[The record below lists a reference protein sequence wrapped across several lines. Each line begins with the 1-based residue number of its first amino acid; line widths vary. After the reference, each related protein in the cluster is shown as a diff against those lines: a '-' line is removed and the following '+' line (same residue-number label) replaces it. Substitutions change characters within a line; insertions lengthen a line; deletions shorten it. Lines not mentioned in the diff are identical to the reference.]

1 MAGLVDQTQESVKI
15 ALAQGSYLF
24 CHAVVIGIDMEGA
37 QHGTVAALL
46 ATLRKLCKESLKR
59 HIPQHFAAAHSSHG
73 AALGGHSGIFV
84 GQVGMICAG
93 IQNAQGKACLGEIH
107 GHRLHI
113 RVGRVR
119 KINGN
124 NVANA
129 GSHLI
134 HQAAGLAKVDVLCPL
149 ADLRDLDG
157 GDFIGHE
164 AVIQDHADQHFKGG
178 GGRNAAA
185 LGHVGGNVH
194 IQTGQ
199 LCAAL
204 TEGFAFAAQ
213 QREGSVFLFLA
224 GSKVIKADHTQVVA
238 FALHAQLVQGVG
250 RSGSDHINIHAA
262 GQHAAMLVVG
272 VVAADLGAAGGTVK
286 TSFSMGAKGGI
297 QTIQNSFVAGSLC
310 RSFVGRTAVKC
321 CQPGSVSAAGK
332 LLLPCGNRFHHRI
345 ILLLSGLELQCRAAY
360 RMLCTLLSLSYKI
373 RTEKTMCYCCI
384 WMKSCKKT
392 EIGAQSGI

>member
-1 MAGLVDQTQESVKI
+1 
-15 ALAQGSYLF
+15 
-24 CHAVVIGIDMEGA
+24 
-37 QHGTVAALL
+37 
-46 ATLRKLCKESLKR
+46 
-59 HIPQHFAAAHSSHG
+59 
-73 AALGGHSGIFV
+73 
-84 GQVGMICAG
+84 MICAG

-164 AVIQDHADQHFKGG
+164 AVIQDHTDQHFKGG

-250 RSGSDHINIHAA
+250 RGGSDHINIHAA